1 MASAPGPRPS
11 LAVCMIVRDEAALL
25 PRCLESLDGL
35 YDQLCV
41 IDTGSV
47 DGTVDYLR
55 GRGADVRV
63 DTRCNGE
70 DGAIEDFAAARN
82 AALAMARCEWVLQI
96 DADEVLEAGADTIR
110 ERIATARG
118 CIGVTLRSEGS
129 EWVSGRLFRRLDAI
143 GYRSPIHEYLH
154 HDGGFAIARDIV
166 VVNLPD
172 KRGKESADE
181 RNTRIL
187 LAELGRDPANG
198 RLWHF
203 LGNEHRRASRDEE
216 ASGCYRRALALG
228 NFQIGLYHSAY
239 YLGCCRLICGDLD
252 GAMDAAR
259 KAIAID
265 PRYAE
270 AHCLLADACHLAGDL
285 RSALHAYRDA
295 VLCAA
300 PPEDALMAVQAWVYG
315 EYPRRQIATI
325 ERHLQ
330 RSDA

>member
-1 MASAPGPRPS
+1 
-11 LAVCMIVRDEAALL
+11 MIVRDEATLL

-47 DGTVDYLR
+47 DGTVEYLR

-63 DTRCNGE
+63 DTGCNGE
-70 DGAIEDFAAARN
+70 NGTIEDFAAARN
-82 AALAMARCEWVLQI
+82 AALAMARCEWVFQI

-110 ERIATARG
+110 ERIAAARG

-129 EWVSGRLFRRLDAI
+129 EWVSGRLFRRLDAR

-154 HDGGFAIARDIV
+154 HDGEFVIVRDIV

-187 LAELGRDPANG
+187 LAELERDPANG

-216 ASGCYRRALALG
+216 ASGCYRRALELG
-228 NFQIGLYHSAY
+228 NFRVGLYHSAY

-285 RSALHAYRDA
+285 RSALLAYQAA
-295 VLCAA
+295 VVCAA
-300 PPEDALMAVQAWVYG
+300 PPEDAVMAVQAWVYG

-325 ERHLQ
+325 ERCLE
-330 RSDA
+330 RPDT